1 MKKVLS
7 VILIFLALNVFLI
20 SCGEKKEVKV
30 ETVTLKGEIVS
41 NYKSLVDDNYVN
53 VIKLDNGDVWTDIS
67 SRQIVQTNEIQH
79 ISMGSKDPS
88 KIMIIEI
95 PALES
100 R

>member
-7 VILIFLALNVFLI
+7 VILIFLALNIFLI
-20 SCGEKKEVKV
+20 SCQSKKEVKI
-30 ETVTLKGEIVS
+30 ETITLKGEIVS

-53 VIKLDNGDVWTDIS
+53 VIKLENGDIWSDIS
-67 SRQIVQTNEIQH
+67 YRQIIQTNEIQH

-88 KIMIIEI
+88 KIMIVEI
-95 PALES
+95 SALES